1 MAGFKYQ
8 IEKSTN
14 RAQFETDKLR
24 RINKVRAV
32 ADRVRKGIKNEMA
45 ALGQKA
51 LELAVA
57 GETLNPPLQEITNRI
72 AKLQAELEGHLQQI
86 EGIKAEAWV
95 PPPPPP
101 PPPPKPPKPVVPKPE
116 PKPKPVE
123 AAPAQPKSTVS
134 QRLMEYI
141 NEETN
146 KVECPRCRA
155 LSPPEENVCR
165 NCGYRFRADA
175 VDG

>member
-8 IEKSTN
+8 IEKSAS
-14 RAQFETDKLR
+14 RAQFEADKRLR
-24 RINKVRAV
+24 ISKVRTV
-32 ADRVRKGIKNEMA
+32 VDRVRKGIKKETA
-45 ALGQKA
+45 TLGQKA

-57 GETLNPPLQEITNRI
+57 GETLNPPLQEITDRI
-72 AKLQAELEGHLQQI
+72 FKLQAELDGHLQQI
-86 EGIKAEAWV
+86 AGIQAEAWV

-116 PKPKPVE
+116 PKPVE
-123 AAPAQPKSTVS
+123 AAPAQSKSTVS

-146 KVECPRCRA
+146 KVECPRCHA

-165 NCGYRFRADA
+165 NCGYRFRADV